1 MHISFTKHD
10 PRISTSSKGILEY
23 LDKENI
29 GRESELEDFQEN
41 ENSEFY
47 VDDEQFGN
55 QNLFFTNA
63 KNGEENFFTKNVAS
77 DKIDGNLSNRSKGN
91 ESKFFMLNISPGK
104 DEIEHLNEVV
114 NHELKSKG
122 IGEKEQDILNQNEE
136 GKKYLEL
143 IKNDLMHQSLREYT
157 RDVMKNYAE
166 NFDRNVYANPEKV
179 PTQKE
184 EKEINQ
190 FAKQELENQGISSGS
205 SEYAEKYQ
213 ELREQKAAEL
223 GKDLSVRKMNENDLV
238 WFAKVEEKRTYKGY
252 DNWVIA
258 NRKIQKRINELGYST
273 REDVKKEIE
282 DLKKSL
288 FKDRVTGK
296 VIREGMKKGGQQYH
310 VHVIVSR
317 YDNCPNKRHR
327 KSISPLSNH
336 RSGTVANKNIA
347 VGFNRDEFFKKI
359 EQSFDQKFQF
369 QRTRS
374 YEKFNQQKKERRA
387 ALSINSKKTKAKV
400 KSVGKSVAGNV
411 VAPVKQELLKNS
423 GIQELSK
430 LNLINGLSRELGF
443 RIPLSIPKSPMQMV
457 YKLTRS
463 AVGKILDVGKGY

>member
-29 GRESELEDFQEN
+29 GRESEFEDLKEN
-41 ENSEFY
+41 EGLELTSY
-47 VDDEQFGN
+47 DDEITN

-63 KNGEENFFTKNVAS
+63 ENGQEIFFSKEVAS
-77 DKIDGNLSNRSKGN
+77 DKIDANLSYRSKEN

-104 DEIEHLNEVV
+104 DEIEHLNEVIDL
-114 NHELKSKG
+114 ELKSKG
-122 IGEKEQDILNQNEE
+122 IGEKEQKILNQTEE

-157 RDVMKNYAE
+157 RDIMKNYAE
-166 NFDRNVYANPEKV
+166 NFDRTVYANPEKL

-190 FAKQELENQGISSGS
+190 FAKKELATQGISPDDSG
-205 SEYAEKYQ
+205 YAEKYQ
-213 ELREQKAAEL
+213 QLREQKAIEI
-223 GKDLSVRKMNENDLV
+223 GKDFSVRKMNKNDLV
-238 WFAKVEEKRTYKGY
+238 WFAKVEEKRTYKGN

-273 REDVKKEIE
+273 RDDVKKEIE
-282 DLKKSL
+282 DLNRSL
-288 FKDRVTGK
+288 FKDRVTGQ

-336 RSGTVANKNIA
+336 RSGTVANKNIS
-347 VGFNRDEFFKKI
+347 VGFNRDEFFKKA
-359 EQSFDQKFQF
+359 EHSFDQKFQYH
-369 QRTRS
+369 RTRS
-374 YEKFNQQKKERRA
+374 YEKFNHQKKERRA
-387 ALSINSKKTKAKV
+387 LLNPKL
-400 KSVGKSVAGNV
+400 KSRGKNLVSTITS
-411 VAPVKQELLKNS
+411 PIKQEVLRNS
-423 GIQELSK
+423 GIHEISK
-430 LNLINGLSRELGF
+430 LNIIDGISKELGF
-443 RIPLSIPKSPMQMV
+443 RIPLSIPKSPLQMV
-457 YKLTRS
+457 YKITRS

>member
-23 LDKENI
+23 LEKENI
-29 GRESELEDFQEN
+29 GRESEFEDLAEN
-41 ENSEFY
+41 EELELTSY
-47 VDDEQFGN
+47 DEEIAN
-55 QNLFFTNA
+55 QNLFFSNA
-63 KNGEENFFTKNVAS
+63 ENGQEKFFSKEAAS
-77 DKIDGNLSNRSKGN
+77 DKIDCNLSYRSKEN

-104 DEIEHLNEVV
+104 DEIEHLNEVI
-114 NHELKSKG
+114 NLELKSKG
-122 IGEKEQDILNQNEE
+122 VGEKEQKILNQTED

-166 NFDRNVYANPEKV
+166 NFDRNVYANPEKL

-184 EKEINQ
+184 EKEINH
-190 FAKQELENQGISSGS
+190 FAKKELKNQGISPDDSG
-205 SEYAEKYQ
+205 YAEKYQ
-213 ELREQKAAEL
+213 QLREQKAIEI
-223 GKDLSVRKMNENDLV
+223 GKDLSVRKMDENDLV
-238 WFAKVEEKRTYKGY
+238 WFAKVEEKRTYKGN

-273 REDVKKEIE
+273 RDDVKKEIE
-282 DLKKSL
+282 DLKRSL
-288 FKDRVTGK
+288 FKDRVTGQ

-310 VHVIVSR
+310 VHAIVSR

-336 RSGTVANKNIA
+336 RSGTVANKNIS
-347 VGFNRDEFFKKI
+347 VGFNRDKFFKKS
-359 EQSFDQKFQF
+359 EQSFDEKFKF

-387 ALSINSKKTKAKV
+387 RENPNLKKSQARL
-400 KSVGKSVAGNV
+400 KSVGKSVAGNI
-411 VAPVKQELLKNS
+411 VAPVKQEVFKNS

-430 LNLINGLSRELGF
+430 LNLMNGISRELGF
-443 RIPLSIPKSPMQMV
+443 RVPLSIPKSPLQMV
-457 YKLTRS
+457 YQITRS

>member
-29 GRESELEDFQEN
+29 GRESELEDLKEN
-41 ENSEFY
+41 EELELTSY
-47 VDDEQFGN
+47 DEEIAN
-55 QNLFFTNA
+55 QNLFFSNA
-63 KNGEENFFTKNVAS
+63 ENGQEKFFSKEVAS
-77 DKIDGNLSNRSKGN
+77 DKIDANLSYRSKEN

-104 DEIEHLNEVV
+104 DEIEHLNEVI
-114 NHELKSKG
+114 NLELKSKG
-122 IGEKEQDILNQNEE
+122 IGEKEQKILNQTED

-166 NFDRNVYANPEKV
+166 NFDRNVYANPEKL

-190 FAKQELENQGISSGS
+190 FAKKELENQGISADYSG
-205 SEYAEKYQ
+205 YAEKYQ
-213 ELREQKAAEL
+213 QLREQKAIEIC
-223 GKDLSVRKMNENDLV
+223 KDLSVRKMDENDLV
-238 WFAKVEEKRTYKGY
+238 WFAKVEEKRTYKGN

-273 REDVKKEIE
+273 RDDVKKEIE

-288 FKDRVTGK
+288 FKDRVTGQ
-296 VIREGMKKGGQQYH
+296 VIREGLKKGGQQYH

-336 RSGTVANKNIA
+336 RAGTVANKNIA
-347 VGFNRDEFFKKI
+347 VGFDRDSFFKKS

-387 ALSINSKKTKAKV
+387 RENPNLKKSQAML
-400 KSVGKSVAGNV
+400 KSFGKSVAGNI
-411 VAPVKQELLKNS
+411 VAPVKQEVFKNS

-430 LNLINGLSRELGF
+430 LNIMNGISRELGF
-443 RIPLSIPKSPMQMV
+443 RVPLSIPKSPLQMV
-457 YKLTRS
+457 YKITRS

>member
-29 GRESELEDFQEN
+29 GRESEFEDLKEN
-41 ENSEFY
+41 EELELTSYDQEIA
-47 VDDEQFGN
+47 N
-55 QNLFFTNA
+55 QNLFFSNA
-63 KNGEENFFTKNVAS
+63 ENGQEKFLSKEAAS
-77 DKIDGNLSNRSKGN
+77 DKIDGNLSYRSKEN

-104 DEIEHLNEVV
+104 DEIEHLNEVIDL
-114 NHELKSKG
+114 ELKSKG
-122 IGEKEQDILNQNEE
+122 IGEKEQKILNQTED

-166 NFDRNVYANPEKV
+166 NFDRNVYANPEKL

-190 FAKQELENQGISSGS
+190 FAKKELATQGISPDDSG
-205 SEYAEKYQ
+205 YAEKYQ
-213 ELREQKAAEL
+213 QLREQKAIEI
-223 GKDLSVRKMNENDLV
+223 GKDLSVRKMDENDLV
-238 WFAKVEEKRTYKGY
+238 WFAKVEEKRNYKGN

-288 FKDRVTGK
+288 FKDRVTGQ

-347 VGFNRDEFFKKI
+347 VGFNRDKFFKKS
-359 EQSFDQKFQF
+359 EQSFDEKFKF

-387 ALSINSKKTKAKV
+387 LLNPKLKSTGKNIVSKIT
-400 KSVGKSVAGNV
+400 S
-411 VAPVKQELLKNS
+411 PIKQGVLRNS
-423 GIQELSK
+423 GIYELNK
-430 LNLINGLSRELGF
+430 LNIVNGISKELGF
-443 RIPLSIPKSPMQMV
+443 RVPLSIPKSPLQMV
-457 YKLTRS
+457 YKITRS

>member
-29 GRESELEDFQEN
+29 GRESEFEDLKENQDLELSNYDQQ
-41 ENSEFY
+41 
-47 VDDEQFGN
+47 VAN

-63 KNGEENFFTKNVAS
+63 EKDRETFYSKDQAS
-77 DKIDGNLSNRSKGN
+77 DKIDGNLSYRSKEN

-104 DEIEHLNEVV
+104 DEIEHLNEIV
-114 NHELKSKG
+114 NLELKSKG
-122 IGEKEQDILNQNEE
+122 IGEKEQEILNRTEE
-136 GKKYLEL
+136 GSRYLNL
-143 IKNDLMHQSLREYT
+143 IKNDLIHQSLREYT

-166 NFDRNVYANPEKV
+166 NFDRKVYANPDKL

-190 FAKQELENQGISSGS
+190 FAKKQLESLGISMDDS
-205 SEYAEKYQ
+205 SYAEKYQ
-213 ELREQKAAEL
+213 ELREQKANEL
-223 GKDLSVRKMNENDLV
+223 GKDFSLRKMNEHDLV
-238 WFAKVEEKRTYKGY
+238 WFAKVEEKRTYKGN
-252 DNWVIA
+252 DNWVMA

-273 REDVKKEIE
+273 RDDVKKEVE
-282 DLKKSL
+282 DLRKRL
-288 FKDRVTGK
+288 FKDKVTGQ
-296 VIREGMKKGGQQYH
+296 VIREGMRKGGQQYH

-347 VGFNRDEFFKKI
+347 VGFDRDSFFKKT
-359 EQSFDQKFQF
+359 EQSFDRKFQF

-387 ALSINSKKTKAKV
+387 LVSPKLKSTSKT
-400 KSVGKSVAGNV
+400 V
-411 VAPVKQELLKNS
+411 VSQIASPIKQEILRNS
-423 GIQELSK
+423 GVQELSK
-430 LNLINGLSRELGF
+430 LNIMNGVSRELGF
-443 RIPLSIPKSPMQMV
+443 RIPLSVPKSPMQMV
-457 YKLTRS
+457 YKITR
-463 AVGKILDVGKGY
+463 AAIGKVLDAGKGY